1 MTGTNRIVIRG
12 RIRRRMLALE
22 RAQARAQNPEF
33 KKLWAQKKSQL
44 LNPYVTLNVPYEG
57 DILNGWPTDGEV
69 SNDPIH

>member
-33 KKLWAQKKSQL
+33 KKLWAEKKRQL
-44 LNPYVTLNVPYEG
+44 LNPYVALNVPYEG